1 MPFPYELL
9 YPELSPHLRVTT
21 NMDGI
26 CSDVLPHAAI
36 QRSSAAQKR
45 YLRFYGHVLQI
56 RARFSSAKVD
66 TL

>member
-1 MPFPYELL
+1 
-9 YPELSPHLRVTT
+9 
-21 NMDGI
+21 
-26 CSDVLPHAAI
+26 LPLAAI